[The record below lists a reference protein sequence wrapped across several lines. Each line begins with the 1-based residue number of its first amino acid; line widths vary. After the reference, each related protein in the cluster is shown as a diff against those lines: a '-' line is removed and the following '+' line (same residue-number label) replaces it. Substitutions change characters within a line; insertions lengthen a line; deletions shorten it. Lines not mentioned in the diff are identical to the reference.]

1 MRDAA
6 DYDQLASLADLEVLP
21 KAELHLH
28 LRGAIPVP
36 FLREQFRKYPPKRA
50 LALAPRPQYRF
61 MRQHP
66 GVNRILDSE
75 DPVSDTE
82 GLFTQA
88 TFEQF
93 LGAYLFTS
101 YFVRELEDFK
111 RLVEGVRQELRKQN
125 IAYAELTV
133 SVPEYI
139 QQGIELEDLMGVL
152 AEDPPELPKVRWI
165 VDAVRN
171 YGPDAALALL
181 ERLRACRP
189 PTVIGLTL
197 GGAEHR
203 QPPARFREVYALA
216 RACGLHTTVHA
227 GEALG
232 PESVWDA
239 VRILGVERIG
249 HGVRATEDP
258 ALVAHL
264 AEEEIPLEVC
274 PTSNVRTGVYPSLE
288 AHPVRR
294 LFDAGVLVSVNT
306 DDPTFFGVSLAQEL
320 ANLRRLDFSWAEI
333 GDLAAAAFR
342 MAFDP
347 VAANLAAQE
356 ARSGISSFPQRSD
369 G

>member
-1 MRDAA
+1 MHESTNYGRPS
-6 DYDQLASLADLEVLP
+6 SLADLEALP

-28 LRGAIPVP
+28 LRGAIPIP
-36 FLREQFRKYPPKRA
+36 FLKEQFRKYPPKRA
-50 LALAPRPQYRF
+50 LSLAPPPQSRF

-66 GVNRILDSE
+66 GVGRILDSE
-75 DPVSDTE
+75 DPVSEAE
-82 GLFTQA
+82 GLFTQS

-111 RLVEGVRQELRKQN
+111 RLAAGVRQELREQN
-125 IAYAELTV
+125 IAYAEVTV

-139 QQGIELEDLMGVL
+139 QQGIEFEDLLGVL
-152 AEDPPELPKVRWI
+152 AEDPLGLPKVRWI

-171 YGPDAALALL
+171 FGPAEALDLL
-181 ERLRACRP
+181 ERLQGCRP
-189 PTVIGLTL
+189 STVIGLTL
-197 GGAEHR
+197 GGAEHK
-203 QPPARFREVYALA
+203 QPPARFGEVYALA
-216 RACGLHTTVHA
+216 RDCGLHTTVHA

-249 HGVRATEDP
+249 HGVRAIEDP

-264 AEEEIPLEVC
+264 AEIGIPLEVC
-274 PTSNVRTGVYPSLE
+274 PTSNVRTGIYPSLE

-294 LFDAGVLVSVNT
+294 LFEAGVPLSVNT

-320 ANLRRLDFSWAEI
+320 ANLRRLEFSWTEI
-333 GDLAAAAFR
+333 GEVAAAAFQ

-347 VAANLAAQE
+347 DAANQAAQE
-356 ARSGISSFPQRSD
+356 ARSGISSCRQRSD
-369 G
+369 A

>member
-1 MRDAA
+1 MRDST
-6 DYDQLASLADLEVLP
+6 DDDRPASLADLEVLP

-28 LRGAIPVP
+28 LRGAIPIP
-36 FLREQFRKYPPKRA
+36 FLRERFRKYPPKRA
-50 LALAPRPQYRF
+50 LSLAPPPQVRF

-66 GVNRILDSE
+66 GVDRILESE
-75 DPVSDTE
+75 DPVSEVE
-82 GLFTQA
+82 GLFTQS

-111 RLVEGVRQELRKQN
+111 LLVAGVRQDLREQN
-125 IAYAELTV
+125 IAYAEITV

-152 AEDPPELPKVRWI
+152 AEDPPSLPKVRWI

-171 YGPDAALALL
+171 YGPVAALALL
-181 ERLRACRP
+181 ERLQACRP

-203 QPPARFREVYALA
+203 QPPALFEEVYALA

-239 VRILGVERIG
+239 VRVLAVERIG
-249 HGVRATEDP
+249 HGVRASEDP
-258 ALVAHL
+258 TLVAHL
-264 AEEEIPLEVC
+264 AEKGIPLEVC

-294 LFDAGVLVSVNT
+294 LFDAGVPVSVNT

-333 GDLAAAAFR
+333 GEIAAAAFQ

-356 ARSGISSFPQRSD
+356 ARSGISSCPTRSD

>member
-1 MRDAA
+1 MRDST
-6 DYDQLASLADLEVLP
+6 DYEQPSSLAELEVLP

-28 LRGAIPVP
+28 LRGAIPIP

-50 LALAPRPQYRF
+50 LSLAPTPQVRF

-66 GVNRILDSE
+66 GVDDILDSE
-75 DPVSDTE
+75 DPVAEAE

-111 RLVEGVRQELRKQN
+111 RLVAGVRQDLRDQH
-125 IAYAELTV
+125 IAYAEITV
-133 SVPEYI
+133 SVPEYL
-139 QQGIELEDLMGVL
+139 QQGIGLEELTGVL
-152 AEDPPELPKVRWI
+152 AADPPGLPKVRWI

-171 YGPDAALALL
+171 YGPDAALVLL
-181 ERLRACRP
+181 EQLQGSLP

-203 QPPARFREVYALA
+203 QPPALFEEVYALA

-249 HGVRATEDP
+249 HGVRASEDP

-264 AEEEIPLEVC
+264 AEQGIPLEVC

-294 LFDAGVLVSVNT
+294 LFDAGVPVSVNT

-320 ANLRRLDFSWAEI
+320 ANLRRLNFSWAEI
-333 GDLAAAAFR
+333 GDLAAAAFQ

-347 VAANLAAQE
+347 AAANLAAQE
-356 ARSGISSFPQRSD
+356 ARSGICSCPRRSD

>member
-1 MRDAA
+1 MRDST
-6 DYDQLASLADLEVLP
+6 DYDQASSLADLEVLP

-28 LRGAIPVP
+28 LRGAIPIP
-36 FLREQFRKYPPKRA
+36 FLKEQFRKCPPQRA
-50 LALAPRPQYRF
+50 LALAPPPQSRF

-66 GVNRILDSE
+66 GVGRILDSE
-75 DPVSDTE
+75 DPVSEAE

-101 YFVRELEDFK
+101 YFVRELEDFE
-111 RLVEGVRQELRKQN
+111 RLVAGVRQELRNQN
-125 IAYAELTV
+125 IVYAEITV

-139 QQGIELEDLMGVL
+139 QQGIDFEALMGVL
-152 AEDPPELPKVRWI
+152 AEDPPGLPKVRWI

-171 YGPDAALALL
+171 YGPEAALALL
-181 ERLRACRP
+181 ERLRASRP

-197 GGAEHR
+197 GGAEHK
-203 QPPARFREVYALA
+203 QPPARFVEVYARA
-216 RACGLHTTVHA
+216 RACGLRTTVHA

-239 VRILGVERIG
+239 VRVLGVERVG
-249 HGVRATEDP
+249 HGVRAIEDP

-264 AEEEIPLEVC
+264 AEEKIPLEVC
-274 PTSNVRTGVYPSLE
+274 PTSNVRTGIYPSLE

-294 LFDAGVLVSVNT
+294 LVNAGVPVSVNT
-306 DDPTFFGVSLAQEL
+306 DDPTFFAVSLAEEL
-320 ANLRRLDFSWAEI
+320 ANLRRLDFSWTEI
-333 GDLAAAAFR
+333 GEVARAAFQ

-347 VAANLAAQE
+347 EAANQAAQE
-356 ARSGISSFPQRSD
+356 ARAGISSCPQRSD
-369 G
+369 A

>member
-1 MRDAA
+1 MHDSTDNANPS
-6 DYDQLASLADLEVLP
+6 SLADLEALP

-36 FLREQFRKYPPKRA
+36 FLQEQFRKYSPKQA
-50 LALAPRPQYRF
+50 LSLAPAPQSRF

-66 GVNRILDSE
+66 GVGRILDSA
-75 DPVSDTE
+75 DPVSE
-82 GLFTQA
+82 AHGLFTHS

-101 YFVRELEDFK
+101 YFVRELDDFE
-111 RLVEGVRQELRKQN
+111 RLVGGVRRALRKQN
-125 IAYAELTV
+125 IAYAEITV

-139 QQGIELEDLMGVL
+139 QQGIKLEDLMGVL
-152 AEDPPELPKVRWI
+152 AEDPHGLPKVRWI

-181 ERLRACRP
+181 ERLRASRP

-197 GGAEHR
+197 GGAEHK
-203 QPPARFREVYALA
+203 QPPARFVEVYALA
-216 RACGLHTTVHA
+216 RACGLRTTVHA

-249 HGVRATEDP
+249 HGVRAIEDP
-258 ALVAHL
+258 GLVAHL
-264 AEEEIPLEVC
+264 AANRIPLEVC

-294 LFDAGVLVSVNT
+294 LFDAGVPVSVNT
-306 DDPTFFGVSLAQEL
+306 DDPTFFGVSLAEEL
-320 ANLRRLDFSWAEI
+320 ANLRRLDFSWTEI
-333 GDLAAAAFR
+333 GEVAAAAFQ

-347 VAANLAAQE
+347 EAANQAAQE
-356 ARSGISSFPQRSD
+356 ARAGISSCPQRSD
-369 G
+369 A